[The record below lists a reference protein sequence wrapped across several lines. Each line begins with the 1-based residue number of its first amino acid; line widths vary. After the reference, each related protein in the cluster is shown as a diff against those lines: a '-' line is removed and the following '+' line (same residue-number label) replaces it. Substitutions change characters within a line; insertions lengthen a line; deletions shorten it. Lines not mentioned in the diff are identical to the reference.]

1 MIVLKAMLE
10 SEKMSAL
17 KNTHSQ
23 TFCTYHIKELF
34 ILIRLVPLI
43 FEFNL
48 NFLRVKTPGERTG
61 KMGPESGNL
70 WKTEGVE
77 GRTPLRLIGVYQRV
91 TGVTCAERA
100 RSSAVIPMAS
110 P

>member
-1 MIVLKAMLE
+1 
-10 SEKMSAL
+10 
-17 KNTHSQ
+17 
-23 TFCTYHIKELF
+23 
-34 ILIRLVPLI
+34 
-43 FEFNL
+43 
-48 NFLRVKTPGERTG
+48 
-61 KMGPESGNL
+61 MGPESGNL